1 MFLWLAF
8 GSLEFLL
15 GQIIGKALDGAARD
29 SLRRCIC
36 AAATSGSGLR
46 LLERLIMASSIEILQ
61 NVTTG
66 TITTMLLKKG
76 IRHSWMAGAMP
87 FGFSGKRV
95 VGPAFTL
102 RFVPVREDLATPE
115 SWSKPISTRGAIEAM
130 PENCVVVA
138 DAMGVTGAGIFGDI
152 LCMRMVKRGVTALIT
167 DGVMRDKH
175 GVLANGPAGLVCGRR
190 RAGLGQPVDLRR
202 LE

>member
-1 MFLWLAF
+1 MTAT
-8 GSLEFLL
+8 
-15 GQIIGKALDGAARD
+15 LDT
-29 SLRRCIC
+29 LR
-36 AAATSGSGLR
+36 
-46 LLERLIMASSIEILQ
+46 

-76 IRHSWMAGAMP
+76 IRRSWMAGAMP

-175 GVLANGPAGLVCGRR
+175 GVRRHRPAGLVRGRGG
-190 RAGLGQPVDLRR
+190 AGLGQPADLRR
-202 LE
+202 LERADRLRRLRDLSRTTSSSPTTTARW